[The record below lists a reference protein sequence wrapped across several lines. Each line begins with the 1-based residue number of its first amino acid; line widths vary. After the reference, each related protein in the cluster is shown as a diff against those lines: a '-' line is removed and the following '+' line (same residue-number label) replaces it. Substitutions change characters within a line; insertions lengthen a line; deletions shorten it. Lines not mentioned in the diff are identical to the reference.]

1 MISQIR
7 PKKAEKEFLNL
18 SYNRFYDIFKE
29 IMSNSFWRKDA
40 YYRFNKIREC
50 FLIYSE
56 LLNYLP
62 IQWVLEHIKKARPP
76 MEEKIGKELFKVVR
90 NLLVHFPF
98 FNSWNEVWINKLL
111 VNWCKEG
118 QSIDKFFK
126 TYEKH
131 DPIKYRIWDAVK
143 RKMTY
148 ISINFPS
155 QYNEDKKIFLKDILA
170 EKDGVKFSVILMKK
184 ILDTQVEK

>member
-1 MISQIR
+1 MSQIR
-7 PKKAEKEFLNL
+7 PNKAEKEILNL
-18 SYNRFYDIFKE
+18 AYNRFYDIFEE
-29 IMSNSFWRKDA
+29 IISDSFWRKNG

-56 LLNYLP
+56 LLDYLP
-62 IQWVLEHIKKARPP
+62 IRWALEYIKKARPP
-76 MEEKIGKELFKVVR
+76 IEEKIGRDLFKVIR

-98 FNSWNEVWINKLL
+98 FNNWNEVWFSKSL
-111 VNWCKEG
+111 VNWCKDD

-126 TYEKH
+126 AYEKH
-131 DPIKYRIWDAVK
+131 DPIKYRIWDADK

-148 ISINFPS
+148 ISINFPT
-155 QYNEDKKIFLKDILA
+155 QYSEDKKIYLKNILT
-170 EKDGVKFSVILMKK
+170 ERDGVKFSIIFMKK